1 MSLLQ
6 NRVTFYLKWKWLHMQ
21 YKKQLPPAFK
31 LEQAYVAKNRAVLK
45 KVHTWIDDASLDQ
58 SFFRYGVTPEARPLL
73 DLPVGDAPTYTDML
87 CSFHD
92 MLGEPV
98 RYLELGVSVGK
109 NFLQVASNFQQASI
123 TGFEI
128 EECNP
133 VLEHF
138 FTPISKEAL
147 EKGDSA
153 FTEKVYTRKR
163 YQLGANQ
170 ITYLSA
176 DIMDEASWKALAGQQ
191 FNLIFSDAFHSPD
204 ALLWEISML
213 LKYNLI
219 KKDRFV
225 IMWDDLGGHMT
236 EGFLKI
242 KKILVQQGYI
252 NSGNAYIIK
261 TNGWLGQNWPQH
273 EVGIITNLFQ

>member
-1 MSLLQ
+1 M
-6 NRVTFYLKWKWLHMQ
+6 LKDE
-21 YKKQLPPAFK
+21 YIT
-31 LEQAYVAKNRAVLK
+31 KNRAVLQQ
-45 KVHTWIDDASLDQ
+45 VDSWIDDATLDR

-73 DLPVGDAPTYTDML
+73 DLPVGEEATYTDFL

-109 NFLQVASNFQQASI
+109 NLLQVASNFQQASI

-128 EECNP
+128 ESCNP

-138 FTPISKEAL
+138 FTPVSVEQVD
-147 EKGDSA
+147 KGNSA
-153 FTEKVYTRKR
+153 FESKRYTRSR
-163 YQLGANQ
+163 YQLGSNN

-176 DIMDEASWKALAGQQ
+176 DIMDEASWKALVGQQ

-204 ALLWEISML
+204 ALLWEIRML

-219 KKDRFV
+219 NKQRFV

-242 KKILVQQGYI
+242 KKILVREGYI
-252 NSGNAYIIK
+252 KSSNAYIIK
-261 TNGWLGQNWPQH
+261 TNGWLGQNWPKH
-273 EVGIITNLFQ
+273 EVGIITNIFI

>member
-6 NRVTFYLKWKWLHMQ
+6 NRVTFFLKWQWLNLQ
-21 YKKQLPPAFK
+21 YKKQLPTSFQLK
-31 LEQAYVAKNRAVLK
+31 HGYISKNRAVLK
-45 KVHTWIDDASLDQ
+45 QVDSWIDDATLDQ

-73 DLPVGDAPTYTDML
+73 DLPVGEEVTYTDLL

-92 MLGEPV
+92 MLAEPV

-109 NFLQVASNFQQASI
+109 NLLQVASNFQQASI

-128 EECNP
+128 ESCNP
-133 VLEHF
+133 VLEQF
-138 FTPISKEAL
+138 FVPVSVEQVDKEN
-147 EKGDSA
+147 SA
-153 FTEKVYTRKR
+153 FESKRYTRSR
-163 YQLGANQ
+163 YQLGSNS

-204 ALLWEISML
+204 ALLWEIRML

-219 KKDRFV
+219 NKRRFV

-236 EGFLKI
+236 EGFLKL
-242 KKILVQQGYI
+242 KKILVREGYI
-252 NSGNAYIIK
+252 KSSNAYIIK
-261 TNGWLGQNWPQH
+261 TNGWLGQNWPKH
-273 EVGIITNLFQ
+273 EVGIITNIL